1 MLTTGFI
8 FFFFKETWHAL
19 LLQLG
24 GGGGKN
30 FRKVFAG
37 ERGCR
42 NFYFGGERGG
52 GGSRNLEVKIKIA

>member
-8 FFFFKETWHAL
+8 FFKETWHAL
-19 LLQLG
+19 LLQLGG

-42 NFYFGGERGG
+42 NFYFGGEKG
-52 GGSRNLEVKIKIA
+52 GGSHNFEVKIKIA

>member
-1 MLTTGFI
+1 MACTPPPA
-8 FFFFKETWHAL
+8 WR
-19 LLQLG
+19 
-24 GGGGKN
+24 GGGKN

>member
-1 MLTTGFI
+1 MHSSSSL
-8 FFFFKETWHAL
+8 E
-19 LLQLG
+19 
-24 GGGGKN
+24 GGGKN

-52 GGSRNLEVKIKIA
+52 RGGSRNLEVKIKIA

>member
-8 FFFFKETWHAL
+8 FFFFKKTWHAL
-19 LLQLG
+19 LLQL